1 MNNLE
6 LYNFTSKILLVAM
19 VSLLL
24 GCETVPEKTALE
36 QNFGS
41 SVRAMIEKQ
50 TAEPDDKTYGLHGQK
65 GEAVRGIYVKDVA
78 RPKKVEQDIIRIEL
92 GD

>member
-1 MNNLE
+1 MNHIKLSNIT
-6 LYNFTSKILLVAM
+6 NKLLLAAM

-24 GCETVPEKTALE
+24 GCETLQEQTATE

-41 SVRAMIEKQ
+41 SVRAMIVNQ
-50 TAEPDDKTYGLHGQK
+50 TADPDDKAYGLNGQK
-65 GEAVRGIYVKDVA
+65 GEAVLGIYETDVA

-92 GD
+92 GK